1 MTKHVVIGG
10 CGFLGR
16 HVVKALAER
25 GDEVSV
31 VDMVDF
37 PAGSLAVKTSILDLS
52 RASAREFDT
61 LVGAAEVIHHYAWT
75 TIPATA
81 NADPLADL
89 QANLALTIGLLD
101 ALKRRG
107 GGRIVFASSGGTVY
121 GRPRTIPVPESHPL
135 EPIAAYGVSKVAAEK
150 YLLLYRHLYG
160 VDARIARIAN
170 PYGAGQNPAQ
180 RQGAVTA
187 FVHHALAGEGIE
199 IWGSGEVVRDFIY
212 VADVVAGLIALS
224 DVAGFADGAPPVF
237 NIGSGRGASLIE
249 IIDLIDR
256 ELGRPLRIEHKPAR
270 PFDVPVNVLDIA
282 RARAELDWAPTV
294 PLQLGIGRMIADLT
308 ADATRRYASR

>member
-1 MTKHVVIGG
+1 MTSHVVIGG

-31 VDMVDF
+31 ADVVDF
-37 PAGSLAVKTSILDLS
+37 PADSLAAKTTILDLS

-61 LVGAAEVIHHYAWT
+61 LVGAAEVVHHYAWT
-75 TIPATA
+75 TFPAAA

-89 QANLALTIGLLD
+89 QTNLALTIGLLD

-121 GRPRTIPVPESHPL
+121 GRPRIIPVPESHPL

-150 YLLLYRHLYG
+150 YLLLYNYLYG
-160 VDARIARIAN
+160 IDARIARIAN
-170 PYGAGQNPAQ
+170 PYGAGQNLAQ

-199 IWGSGEVVRDFIY
+199 IWGSGEVVRDFIC
-212 VADVVAGLIALS
+212 VTDVVKGLIALA
-224 DVAGFADGAPPVF
+224 DVAGFASGALPVF

-249 IIDLIDR
+249 LIELIER
-256 ELGRPLRIEHKPAR
+256 ELGRSLRVEHKPAR
-270 PFDVPVNVLDIA
+270 AFDVPVNVLDIVKA
-282 RARAELDWAPTV
+282 HDELDWTPRV

-308 ADATRRYASR
+308 ADPTRRFVSR